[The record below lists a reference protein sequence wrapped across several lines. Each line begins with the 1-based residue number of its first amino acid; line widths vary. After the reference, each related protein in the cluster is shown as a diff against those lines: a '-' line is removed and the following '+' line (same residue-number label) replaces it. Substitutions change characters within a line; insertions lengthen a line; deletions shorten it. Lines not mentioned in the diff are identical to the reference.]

1 MPDKESEIQKFD
13 PQHTLDFWL
22 NERGDNKRP
31 YIYDYKKSRSCDHA
45 RLEITAR
52 GGIVYECLDC
62 NYVFHIVAAYQQP
75 IHHEVIQSLFTVMRF
90 VKKHGTPAL
99 QEVMR
104 RPIGQMDDSP
114 HKPVLPE
121 GKSFLQTLAL
131 LDGIDTTVEDGG
143 RKQLAQLLR
152 DHWED
157 DGLKSLGE
165 GEFERAL
172 SGGKDDPN
180 PD

>member
-1 MPDKESEIQKFD
+1 M
-13 PQHTLDFWL
+13 
-22 NERGDNKRP
+22 
-31 YIYDYKKSRSCDHA
+31 
-45 RLEITAR
+45 
-52 GGIVYECLDC
+52 
-62 NYVFHIVAAYQQP
+62 
-75 IHHEVIQSLFTVMRF
+75 IQSLFTVMRF

-143 RKQLAQLLR
+143 REQLAQLLR